1 MMNYLYCCLIPN
13 FRYTGRWR
21 ALWRWCDVFVFL
33 NSGIQVDSLLTAA
46 ATIFYKILVSIGF
59 LLLGWNK
66 KRGEYRNVFITISCL
81 LLVIFQDSID
91 VVPVAVTKLQIV
103 FGNENA

>member
-1 MMNYLYCCLIPN
+1 M
-13 FRYTGRWR
+13 
-21 ALWRWCDVFVFL
+21 FVFL

-46 ATIFYKILVSIGF
+46 ATIFTKFSFQLDSF
-59 LLLGWNK
+59 FWDETK

-91 VVPVAVTKLQIV
+91 VVLVAVTKLQIV

>member
-46 ATIFYKILVSIGF
+46 ATIFTKFSFQLDSFFWDETKNEENTAMF
-59 LLLGWNK
+59 LL
-66 KRGEYRNVFITISCL
+66 RFRVYC
-81 LLVIFQDSID
+81 
-91 VVPVAVTKLQIV
+91 
-103 FGNENA
+103 